1 MDLCDATGIRNW
13 LHIPMFGI
21 ILLPGI
27 SACTVNV
34 LSDVLVV
41 HTHVDVHCYNNLF
54 LHLDKLCQLSMV
66 VDNN

>member
-1 MDLCDATGIRNW
+1 MDLCDATGIQNW
-13 LHIPMFGI
+13 LRIPMYGI
-21 ILLPGI
+21 NMLPGI

-66 VDNN
+66 DNN